1 MREVR
6 QRPEYQKP
14 KGQVNIP
21 CAWVACFHSVSPEI
35 VTAPAPLPGPF
46 ELQGVSPRL
55 QAVNGGQ
62 DRQVS
67 DLPHWDISCA
77 QGVRYGTERRLL
89 RYRDLGA

>member
-6 QRPEYQKP
+6 QRSKYQKP

-21 CAWVACFHSVSPEI
+21 CAWVACFHTVNPEI

-67 DLPHWDISCA
+67 DLPHGDVSCA
-77 QGVRYGTERRLL
+77 QGVRYGTERCLL
-89 RYRDLGA
+89 GYRYLGA